1 MTPAAP
7 SPLTFTPPQHPFLS
21 SLVSLP
27 GQLLS
32 HPPLLHPVHPHAA
45 DCLPSIHEREISPAF
60 SFHLSSACTITH
72 CALMFLSGKRSK
84 SGGEGRGR
92 DGRKEGWMEEREREL
107 GRMVGIWE
115 WVRGGEEAREREDKK
130 ERLGEG
136 KWSKCVKCKQRH

>member
-60 SFHLSSACTITH
+60 SFHLSPACTITH

-84 SGGEGRGR
+84 SGRGGMEGRKDGGMDGREGERAREDGR
-92 DGRKEGWMEEREREL
+92 DLRVGER
-107 GRMVGIWE
+107 G
-115 WVRGGEEAREREDKK
+115 
-130 ERLGEG
+130 
-136 KWSKCVKCKQRH
+136 